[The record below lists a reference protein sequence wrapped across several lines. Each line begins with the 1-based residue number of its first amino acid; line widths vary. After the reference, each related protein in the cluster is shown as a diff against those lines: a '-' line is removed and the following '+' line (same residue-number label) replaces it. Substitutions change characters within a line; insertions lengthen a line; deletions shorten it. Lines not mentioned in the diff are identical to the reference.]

1 MDAESSEHLAIFLP
15 SFERGGVERML
26 VNLAGGIAELGVPVD
41 LVVMRARGGYLDSL
55 DTRVRLVELGQLKG
69 RALLRG
75 AAAYLRDARP
85 TALLASKTE
94 NDALALA
101 ARAAA
106 GVSTRIA
113 MRAAVDVT
121 GRLRMKGHGAF
132 RIWWVRRSLA
142 PIYRG
147 ADSLIAVSHGVAAD
161 LASIAGVPVESINV
175 IHNPVITP
183 RLLSLAREA
192 VDHPWLSDPSTPVV
206 VGIGR
211 LGNQKN
217 FGLLIRAF
225 ARVRAQRPCRLMIL
239 GEGRHRARLERLIHA
254 LGLAAHVAM
263 PGFME
268 NPYAVLARARLF
280 VLSSLWEGSPN
291 VLTEALAL
299 GVPVVAT
306 DCPSGPREMLGDGRY
321 GALVPLGDEDGLARA
336 MLETLAAP
344 HAADFLTQAVSDY
357 TVAASARR
365 YLDVLRTR

>member
-1 MDAESSEHLAIFLP
+1 MAAEPSDHLAIFLP

-41 LVVMRARGGYLDSL
+41 LVVMRSRGGYLDSL
-55 DTRVRLVELGQLKG
+55 DARVRLVELGQLTG
-69 RALLRG
+69 RALLHG

-85 TALLASKTE
+85 TVMLASKTE
-94 NDALALA
+94 NDSLALA
-101 ARAAA
+101 ARAEA
-106 GVSTRIA
+106 GVGTRIA

-121 GRLRMKGHGAF
+121 GRLRMKGYGLL
-132 RIWWVRRSLA
+132 RIWWARRSLA
-142 PIYRG
+142 RIYRG
-147 ADSLIAVSHGVAAD
+147 ADSLIAVSQGVAAD

-183 RLLSLAREA
+183 RLLPLARAA
-192 VDHPWLSDPSTPVV
+192 VDHPWFLDPSIPVV
-206 VGIGR
+206 IGIGR

-225 ARVRAQRPCRLMIL
+225 ARVHAQRPCRLMIL
-239 GEGRHRARLERLIHA
+239 GEGRHRARLERLVRT
-254 LGLAAHVAM
+254 LGLASHVAM
-263 PGFME
+263 PGFAE
-268 NPYAVLARARLF
+268 NPYAMLSRARLF

-306 DCPSGPREMLGDGRY
+306 DCPSGPREILDGGRY
-321 GALVPLGDEDGLARA
+321 GALVPLGDENGLARA
-336 MLETLAAP
+336 MLDTLEAP
-344 HAADFLTQAVSDY
+344 HSADFLTQAVSDY
-357 TVAASARR
+357 TVAASARH